1 MEQYFA
7 LKTKP
12 HEDNF
17 EETCEKIKFYLDD
30 SIEKQ
35 LVSECSTWYDA
46 FSGGLDSSII
56 TAYAS
61 KTFF

>member
-35 LVSECSTWYDA
+35 LVSDVPLGMMLSLEVWILVLSQHM
-46 FSGGLDSSII
+46 L
-56 TAYAS
+56 
-61 KTFF
+61 